1 MKNGLKTLSF
11 FRNVVFLKWASQI
24 IFLVGLLYIIWS
36 YIQNAVVNLEQTN
49 IAFSWGWL
57 GETPGVSIAEGMY
70 TLPNSG
76 RQMIQVGMLNM
87 LTVSYTHLTL
97 PTICSV

>member
-1 MKNGLKTLSF
+1 MKNALKTLSF

-24 IFLVGLLYIIWS
+24 VFLVGLLYIIWS

-70 TLPNSG
+70 TLPNSWLFKIEVSNKEELD
-76 RQMIQVGMLNM
+76 QLLNEDQYKEEI
-87 LTVSYTHLTL
+87 TE
-97 PTICSV
+97 